1 MSHHDQSHMPVQ
13 PGPEPALIVVQPQ
26 FSFGILVEPLDYPP
40 VVGQDHLVLEAQ
52 GVQAPGEAV
61 FGLSLLPRQG
71 ALPDEPTCSREGF
84 ASTTNPV
91 NPHSSELLGQ
101 IALGPCPPGNS
112 LPSILEQLF
121 QESVGLSTWYPV
133 LQTAGPSWSTLAL
146 VRRGWLFSGVLF
158 HILGQTE
165 ASSGGYADQ
174 KGESSDLQ
182 AIQEPGLVPL
192 TGIGQ
197 HRLGGHRRSDASID
211 KLQGYLPLGLKGR
224 CPRAPSPR

>member
-1 MSHHDQSHMPVQ
+1 MVQKRRSACGYRLSNLLSVTSIICFIHM
-13 PGPEPALIVVQPQ
+13 
-26 FSFGILVEPLDYPP
+26 FPL
-40 VVGQDHLVLEAQ
+40 GRNAAH
-52 GVQAPGEAV
+52 
-61 FGLSLLPRQG
+61 
-71 ALPDEPTCSREGF
+71 RESS
-84 ASTTNPV
+84 STTNPV

-101 IALGPCPPGNS
+101 IALGPFPPGNS

-174 KGESSDLQ
+174 IGESSDLQ
-182 AIQEPGLVPL
+182 FPGTGVGPL
-192 TGIGQ
+192 TGID
-197 HRLGGHRRSDASID
+197 RRSDASI
-211 KLQGYLPLGLKGR
+211 GSGLGQ
-224 CPRAPSPR
+224 CPRVEPR

>member
-40 VVGQDHLVLEAQ
+40 VVGQDHLVLEAP

-101 IALGPCPPGNS
+101 IALGPFPPGNS

-121 QESVGLSTWYPV
+121 QKSVGLSTWYPV

-146 VRRGWLFSGVLF
+146 VRRGWFICRRTGSHFNDHHPTSPLSGRYGCNLPKPLPNRVAAPQPIANKVVLV
-158 HILGQTE
+158 G
-165 ASSGGYADQ
+165 
-174 KGESSDLQ
+174 
-182 AIQEPGLVPL
+182 
-192 TGIGQ
+192 
-197 HRLGGHRRSDASID
+197 
-211 KLQGYLPLGLKGR
+211 
-224 CPRAPSPR
+224 